1 MSGTES
7 IIPVLFLAGVCISG
21 ACSVSQAQI
30 VSSSAG
36 PLSVETFARGLD
48 HPWAIA
54 FLPDS
59 RLLVT
64 ERPGRMAQCHF
75 SSERAAFNVQSFRVP
90 HRAGAGQ

>member
-1 MSGTES
+1 MMSGTKA
-7 IIPVLFLAGVCISG
+7 ITRVLFLAGVFIAG

-30 VSSSAG
+30 VPSSAG

-64 ERPGRMAQCHF
+64 ERPGRMRMVAKDGKVLPDRK
-75 SSERAAFNVQSFRVP
+75 SVV
-90 HRAGAGQ
+90 